1 MASALGPVLTST
13 LNTSDYEGCLSAW
26 CNYLAQKIHLETR
39 LSSIESEKWSA
50 SHLTGSRVAWLEN
63 DLGEPWLRIIE
74 DPSAKSFKPFSS
86 YGWLS
91 LEICVEDVDA
101 IYRDLRDSPFKIIGP
116 PADLDVSPDIRAM
129 QVVGPAKEI
138 LYLTQIK
145 AHVPGFELP
154 FARCRV
160 DRLFI
165 PVLVAEN
172 WENALS
178 VYTSFPQTNGM
189 PFETKITVLNR
200 YLEFPA
206 HQRHPVAT
214 IQLSGENLI
223 EIDQVTGLESIPGA
237 TRLEREGITVMT
249 FALRDFFELTD
260 SSERYIIPNGP
271 FAGKSAVLLRGS
283 SNENIELM
291 EFDPLMELETRR

>member
-1 MASALGPVLTST
+1 
-13 LNTSDYEGCLSAW
+13 
-26 CNYLAQKIHLETR
+26 
-39 LSSIESEKWSA
+39 
-50 SHLTGSRVAWLEN
+50 
-63 DLGEPWLRIIE
+63 
-74 DPSAKSFKPFSS
+74 
-86 YGWLS
+86 
-91 LEICVEDVDA
+91 
-101 IYRDLRDSPFKIIGP
+101 
-116 PADLDVSPDIRAM
+116 M

-172 WENALS
+172 RENALN

-206 HQRHPVAT
+206 HQRDTGRSAPRHTPPACARPARAPAVV
-214 IQLSGENLI
+214 SGSKHDSL
-223 EIDQVTGLESIPGA
+223 LH
-237 TRLEREGITVMT
+237 RW
-249 FALRDFFELTD
+249 RDSLA
-260 SSERYIIPNGP
+260 PQP
-271 FAGKSAVLLRGS
+271 
-283 SNENIELM
+283 
-291 EFDPLMELETRR
+291 